1 MDGSEKETLS
11 CTGNEILTFIVTSY
25 NYAHYLRSNLESI
38 CSQWSK
44 DNPFNVVIVDD
55 GSSDNSWEIAE
66 SYCKRYNFVEL
77 YSHPCHQNHG
87 LIKTLLLAIQKART
101 DWLVFLESD
110 DLSTPDTVSTLCSV
124 LKEEP
129 TGLIFFDIEALLEE
143 EEARGWFESY
153 IPRVRNLMLELG
165 GDKSGVKL
173 ENEILR
179 ENLIPT
185 FSCAVVRKDL
195 LEKCSFNCPVPSW
208 IDWFLWIQVAQESHV
223 RFIDKKLVRWRIH
236 KGSQNNR
243 KKLWAYLQQYSL
255 FRRSVLLR
263 LKKMDIENKTSKIAF
278 LTLPSVIPLGIRFL
292 KMARYVGI
300 KRVIKEIYRRLKK

>member
-1 MDGSEKETLS
+1 MNDSEKETLS
-11 CTGNEILTFIVTSY
+11 CKGNEVLTFIVTSY
-25 NYAHYLRSNLESI
+25 NYAYYLSSNLESI
-38 CSQWSK
+38 CNQWSI

-55 GSSDNSWEIAE
+55 GSSDRSWEIAE
-66 SYCKRYNFVEL
+66 SYCKRYDFVEL
-77 YSHPCHQNHG
+77 YSHPCHQNLG
-87 LIKTLLLAIQKART
+87 LIKSLLLAIQKART

-110 DLSTPDTVSTLCSV
+110 DISTPETASTLCSV
-124 LKEEP
+124 LKDEP
-129 TGLIFFDIEALLEE
+129 TGLIFFDVEPLLEE
-143 EEARGWFESY
+143 GQNEGWFESY
-153 IPRVRNLMLELG
+153 VPRVRNLMLKLG
-165 GDKSGVKL
+165 RDKKGVKL

-195 LEKCSFNCPVPSW
+195 LEQCSFNCPVPGW
-208 IDWFLWIQVAQESHV
+208 IDWFLWIQVAQKSHV

-255 FRRSVLLR
+255 FRRSILLR
-263 LKKMDIENKTSKIAF
+263 LKKMDIENKPSKIAF
-278 LTLPSVIPLGIRFL
+278 LALPSTIPLGMRFL

-300 KRVIKEIYRRLKK
+300 KRMIKEIYRRLSR